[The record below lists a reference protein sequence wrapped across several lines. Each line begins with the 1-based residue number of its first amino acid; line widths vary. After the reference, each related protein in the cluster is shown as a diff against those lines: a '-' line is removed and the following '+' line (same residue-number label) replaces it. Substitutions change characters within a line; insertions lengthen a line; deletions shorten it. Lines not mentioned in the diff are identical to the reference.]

1 MSRFFLYFLII
12 LILALIT
19 FALREKLGKKN

>member
-1 MSRFFLYFLII
+1 MSRFFLYLLII

-19 FALREKLGKKN
+19 FALREKLG